1 MMKVRNSRKPQVTI
15 IDVARELKL
24 APSTISNALRGK
36 PVVAEE
42 TRERILAQ
50 CKAMNYVASPVARAL
65 RERCTFTIGVLLPDI
80 ANPIFGDIVK
90 ALDGVMTEAGFA
102 TLLASTE
109 GSRERFLAAA
119 QALAKREVDALVMI
133 SQPVGGK
140 EFERLIE
147 ACPPILLTHR
157 KATGLDLDYI
167 GMDNLGGSRAAVQH
181 LAALGHRRIGF
192 IEGPEQSS
200 AAKERLT
207 GYRQALQELGLDNDP
222 ALICPGAYTL
232 MSGFKAAHHLLSTQ
246 QRPTAILAANDLM
259 AYAVLDLAAQM
270 GLSVPN
276 DLSVIGFD
284 DIFVSSLPQIA
295 LTTIRQPAGEI
306 GTAIGRRLIERLDSD
321 DWTPCN
327 VVLPTQLVCR
337 ASTGPVPRKL
347 SESSRFCEQDL
358 NAYLHN
364 RWKPT
369 SQVHP

>member
-1 MMKVRNSRKPQVTI
+1 MKARNSRKPQVTI
-15 IDVARELKL
+15 VDVARELKL

-36 PVVAEE
+36 PVVAKE

-50 CKAMNYVASPVARAL
+50 CKAMNYVASPIARAL

-80 ANPIFGDIVK
+80 ANPIFGDIIK
-90 ALDGVMTEAGFA
+90 GLDGVMTASGFA

-109 GSRERFLAAA
+109 GNKARFLASA
-119 QALAKREVDALVMI
+119 QAFSKREVDALVMI
-133 SQPVGGK
+133 SQPVGGE
-140 EFERLIE
+140 EFEHLIE
-147 ACPPILLTHR
+147 ACPPIILTHR
-157 KATGLDLDYI
+157 KAVGLDLDYI
-167 GMDNLGGSRAAVQH
+167 GMDNFGGGSAAVQH
-181 LAALGHRRIGF
+181 LAALGHQRIGF

-200 AAKERLT
+200 AAKERLN
-207 GYRQALQELGLDNDP
+207 GYRQALQDLILDSDT
-222 ALICPGAYTL
+222 ALICQGNYTL
-232 MSGFKAAHHLLSTQ
+232 LSGFKAAHHLLSMKK
-246 QRPTAILAANDLM
+246 RPTAILAANDLM

-295 LTTIRQPAGEI
+295 LTTIRQPASEI
-306 GTAIGRRLIERLDSD
+306 GAAIGHRLIERLNSGDC
-321 DWTPCN
+321 TPCD

-337 ASTGPVPRKL
+337 ASTGPAPRRKGKP
-347 SESSRFCEQDL
+347 SQFCKQELD
-358 NAYLHN
+358 AYLHN